1 MIEFVN
7 AVAQHTFLQYALLAS
22 ILASLSCGV
31 IGTFVVTRRLTY
43 LAGGIAH
50 SVLGGMGL
58 ARYLHVV
65 HNWTWLEPLHGAIIA
80 ALVASLAVAWV
91 SLKAREREDTL
102 IGAIWAVGMAT
113 GVIFIAATPGYS
125 EDLMSY
131 LFGNILMVSAAD
143 LTLMLALDI
152 VVLGITVLLYN
163 RLAAICFDEEFAAV
177 RGLRVEFY
185 YLLLVCMIG
194 LTVVVMVSIV
204 GLVLVIAFLT
214 LPVAVA
220 DKLSRRLW
228 LIMIISS
235 LCCMLFSVGGL
246 TLSYS
251 LNLPAG
257 AAIILVAATVYIIT
271 IAATRLIRPH
281 S

>member
-7 AVAQHTFLQYALLAS
+7 AVAQHAFLQYALLAAV
-22 ILASLSCGV
+22 LVSLSCGV

-58 ARYLHVV
+58 ARYLHTV
-65 HNWTWLEPLHGAIIA
+65 HDWTWLEPLHGAIVA

-113 GVIFIAATPGYS
+113 GVVFIAATPGYS

-152 VVLGITVLLYN
+152 VVLGVTVLLYN

-185 YLLLVCMIG
+185 YLLLICMIG

-228 LIMIISS
+228 LIMVYSA
-235 LCCMLFSVGGL
+235 LFCMLFSIGGL
-246 TLSYS
+246 TLSYG

-257 AAIILVAATVYIIT
+257 AAIILVAATAYIIT
-271 IAATRLIRPH
+271 VGATRLIRPH